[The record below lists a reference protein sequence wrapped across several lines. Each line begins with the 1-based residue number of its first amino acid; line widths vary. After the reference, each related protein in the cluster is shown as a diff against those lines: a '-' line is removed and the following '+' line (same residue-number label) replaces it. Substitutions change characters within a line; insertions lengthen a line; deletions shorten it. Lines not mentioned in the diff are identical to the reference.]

1 MKFILATQKVR
12 APVYASLSCKTKKDT
27 MMKFNFTNK
36 GKNTTVNYMGAKAYK
51 MTPEMELYST
61 VVTCM
66 VDDSYYESNAD
77 RKSRI
82 SNLIAKCSPEF
93 VARLAVYART
103 EMKLRS
109 VPVILA
115 VELAKLYSGNEIVKR
130 TVAGIVNRADEI
142 TEILAYYQTTN
153 KREGAK
159 KLNRLSKQVQKGL
172 IESFN
177 KFDEYQ
183 FAKYNRDSAVS
194 LRDAL
199 FLVHPKAKD
208 EAQQAIFDKIVSD
221 DLATPYTWETELS
234 ELGKKPFKNERA
246 KAKAV
251 SEKWQELLASG
262 KLGYMAILRN
272 LRNIV
277 TKSSSEALDI
287 ALNVLT
293 DEQRIRKSK
302 QMPFRYLSAF
312 LEINKLAKE
321 SAIFEEEK
329 AKIKRTSEAL
339 EKALVTS
346 CDNIPACKGKTAI
359 LSDNSGSMYGDR
371 GGKSLVSAMS
381 ERKSADIAN
390 LFAVLYWNKC
400 ENTYVGLFGD
410 RLIDAGLDRKA
421 NVFENFETIN
431 RAAKKCGPSTESG
444 IFEYMEHLIKSRTM
458 VDRIVIFSDCQ
469 VGTGCKWYDSK
480 GNRGDNFNRLFQ
492 KYLKINPSVKVY
504 TVDLRGYGNSMTQDN
519 GNVVLVSG
527 WSEKIFD
534 MIYYIEQGSSVTE
547 EIMKINL

>member
-1 MKFILATQKVR
+1 M
-12 APVYASLSCKTKKDT
+12 
-27 MMKFNFTNK
+27 
-36 GKNTTVNYMGAKAYK
+36 
-51 MTPEMELYST
+51 
-61 VVTCM
+61 
-66 VDDSYYESNAD
+66 
-77 RKSRI
+77 
-82 SNLIAKCSPEF
+82 
-93 VARLAVYART
+93 
-103 EMKLRS
+103 
-109 VPVILA
+109 
-115 VELAKLYSGNEIVKR
+115 
-130 TVAGIVNRADEI
+130 NRADEI
-142 TEILAYYQTTN
+142 TEILAYYQTAN
-153 KREGAK
+153 KREGTK

-183 FAKYNRDSAVS
+183 FAKYNRGSAVS

-234 ELGKKPFKNERA
+234 ELGKKPFENERA
-246 KAKAV
+246 KAKVV

-293 DEQRIRKSK
+293 DEQRIRQSK

-346 CDNIPACKGKTAI
+346 CDNIPACKGKTSQRKT
-359 LSDNSGSMYGDR
+359 LKHSKR
-371 GGKSLVSAMS
+371 VS
-381 ERKSADIAN
+381 
-390 LFAVLYWNKC
+390 
-400 ENTYVGLFGD
+400 
-410 RLIDAGLDRKA
+410 
-421 NVFENFETIN
+421 
-431 RAAKKCGPSTESG
+431 
-444 IFEYMEHLIKSRTM
+444 
-458 VDRIVIFSDCQ
+458 
-469 VGTGCKWYDSK
+469 
-480 GNRGDNFNRLFQ
+480 
-492 KYLKINPSVKVY
+492 
-504 TVDLRGYGNSMTQDN
+504 
-519 GNVVLVSG
+519 
-527 WSEKIFD
+527 
-534 MIYYIEQGSSVTE
+534 
-547 EIMKINL
+547 

>member
-1 MKFILATQKVR
+1 MKFILATQKVC
-12 APVYASLSCKTKKDT
+12 APACASLSCKTKKDT

-36 GKNTTVNYMGAKAYK
+36 GKDTTVNYMGAKAYK

-103 EMKLRS
+103 EMNLRS

-142 TEILAYYQTTN
+142 TEILAYYQTAN
-153 KREGAK
+153 KREGTK

-183 FAKYNRDSAVS
+183 FAKYNRGSAVS

-234 ELGKKPFKNERA
+234 ELGKKPFENERA
-246 KAKAV
+246 KAKVV

-272 LRNIV
+272 LI
-277 TKSSSEALDI
+277 
-287 ALNVLT
+287 
-293 DEQRIRKSK
+293 
-302 QMPFRYLSAF
+302 
-312 LEINKLAKE
+312 
-321 SAIFEEEK
+321 
-329 AKIKRTSEAL
+329 
-339 EKALVTS
+339 
-346 CDNIPACKGKTAI
+346 
-359 LSDNSGSMYGDR
+359 
-371 GGKSLVSAMS
+371 
-381 ERKSADIAN
+381 
-390 LFAVLYWNKC
+390 
-400 ENTYVGLFGD
+400 
-410 RLIDAGLDRKA
+410 
-421 NVFENFETIN
+421 
-431 RAAKKCGPSTESG
+431 
-444 IFEYMEHLIKSRTM
+444 
-458 VDRIVIFSDCQ
+458 
-469 VGTGCKWYDSK
+469 
-480 GNRGDNFNRLFQ
+480 
-492 KYLKINPSVKVY
+492 
-504 TVDLRGYGNSMTQDN
+504 
-519 GNVVLVSG
+519 
-527 WSEKIFD
+527 
-534 MIYYIEQGSSVTE
+534 
-547 EIMKINL
+547 